1 MSGEKNNYEIF
12 VKGGPNIAS
21 KNVKIPRGMLE
32 YVAGK
37 AGDQCSSA
45 TRGWVWAARGC
56 RARPGGNFVKSG
68 M

>member
-37 AGDQCSSA
+37 ARGPGLTSSSQ
-45 TRGWVWAARGC
+45 VC
-56 RARPGGNFVKSG
+56 HQLPEVKCTAFLPQV
-68 M
+68 